1 VTARC
6 QGSDQIDLEG
16 INFNNGS
23 IATCATLNFQGIYV
37 LANFKLADDGNGGTI
52 LYDPPY
58 RVRPRAAREL
68 ACRPMQAMMRSSSI
82 RSLCFFLPGSRA
94 RHRSTTMA
102 YSPGSLSH
110 GLRGA

>member
-52 LYDPPY
+52 LYDPRTASAPGRHGSS
-58 RVRPRAAREL
+58 RVDR
-68 ACRPMQAMMRSSSI
+68 CKQ
-82 RSLCFFLPGSRA
+82 
-94 RHRSTTMA
+94 
-102 YSPGSLSH
+102 
-110 GLRGA
+110 